1 MPRLARFL
9 ACLLAFFAA
18 LAGPAAA
25 QETILH
31 FGSRIE
37 VRPDASL
44 IVTETI
50 KVRAE
55 GRSIRHGI
63 YRDFPLYFRYAD
75 GTTGKVG
82 FKVLSVERDG
92 APENWFRKRVGNH
105 ARIYMGRKSTLVP
118 TGVHV
123 YRLTYRTTRQ
133 MRFFKDHDELY
144 WNVTGNFWRFP
155 ILSASAEAH
164 FPRRAPIRKVVLYTG
179 AHGESGRARAR
190 VTEKVPGLVRA
201 ETTAPLG
208 PGEGFTVA
216 IAIPKGYVREPS
228 AAEKALRKAWD
239 NLSTWWLYGGALV
252 VAAYFLWAWWKFG
265 RDPARGAI
273 YPRWEPPM
281 GLSPAATAFL
291 DGEER
296 LFGLDRDRA
305 FIAALVSLAT
315 RGIIRISK
323 GKGGKTRIERLKK
336 PPANLP
342 PGEQVIMDRLLGKRS
357 SFDISRSNRISLES
371 TLSAFQG
378 RLNDEYA
385 NVFVRRNRLWFFIGL
400 GLAVLTIAGF
410 IALGG
415 ASADTVAGFLFFIP
429 FGGFI
434 LFMAWQVYSGW
445 KRSRGWM
452 RIVMFF
458 VTALF
463 FLPFA
468 MVILG
473 ALASLLTDVNLEQIS
488 SRDFHIAL
496 ALIAIPVVVMIFW
509 YLMPRPT
516 ETGQRAL
523 DELEGLKLYLKTAET
538 PRLNMPG
545 APEMSISTFER
556 FLPYAIALGLEKP
569 WTRAFQTWLT
579 SALAA
584 GAVSAY
590 QPGWYGAHG
599 LSSNDITS
607 MGSDLVG
614 GISADMAAA
623 MPSQSVSGTSGGAGS
638 FSGGGGGGGGGGG
651 W

>member
-1 MPRLARFL
+1 MPRLARLSF
-9 ACLLAFFAA
+9 CLLALLAA
-18 LAGPAAA
+18 LAGPVAA
-25 QETILH
+25 QEAILH
-31 FGSRIE
+31 FASRIE

-63 YRDFPLYFRYAD
+63 YRDFPLHFKYDD

-133 MRFFKDHDELY
+133 MRYFKDHDELY

-155 ILSASAEAH
+155 ILKASAEAH

-179 AHGESGRARAR
+179 AYGRSGKARAR
-190 VTEKVPGLVRA
+190 VTEEAPGLVRA
-201 ETTAPLG
+201 GTTAPLG
-208 PGEGFTVA
+208 PGEGFTMA

-228 AAEKALRKAWD
+228 AAEKFLRKAWD
-239 NLSTWWLYGGALV
+239 NLNTWWLYGGAFA

-281 GLSPAATAFL
+281 GLSPAACAFL
-291 DGEER
+291 DGEVR
-296 LFGLDRDRA
+296 LLGMDRDRA

-315 RGIIRISK
+315 KGIIRIDK

-342 PGEQVIMDRLLGKRS
+342 PGEQVIMDKLLGGRS
-357 SFDISRSNRISLES
+357 SFEISRSNRASLES
-371 TLSAFQG
+371 ALSTFKAK
-378 RLNDEYA
+378 LNDEYA
-385 NVFVRRNRLWFFIGL
+385 NVHVKRNRLWFFIGL

-415 ASADTVAGFLFFIP
+415 ASSDVVAGFLFFIP

-434 LFMAWQVYSGW
+434 LFMAWQALNSW
-445 KRSRGWM
+445 RHSKGWM
-452 RIVMFF
+452 RAFMLVLT
-458 VTALF
+458 VLV
-463 FLPFA
+463 FLPFS
-468 MVILG
+468 MVIIG
-473 ALASLLTDVNLEQIS
+473 ALSSLLTDVNLEHIS

-496 ALIAIPVVVMIFW
+496 VLISVPVMVMIFW
-509 YLMPRPT
+509 YLLPRPT
-516 ETGQRAL
+516 EQGQKAL
-523 DELEGLKLYLKTAET
+523 DQLEGLKLYLKTAET
-538 PRLNMPG
+538 SRMNMPG
-545 APEMSISTFER
+545 APEMSISTFEK

-569 WTRAFQTWLT
+569 WTKAFQAWLA

-590 QPGWYGAHG
+590 QPGWYGAHSF
-599 LSSNDITS
+599 SSDDITS

-614 GISADMAAA
+614 GISSDMAAA
-623 MPSQSVSGTSGGAGS
+623 MPSQSASGTSGGGGG